1 MNELKRNG
9 SGYFDPTA
17 FKALKNI
24 YKQEGSAKMEV
35 YKGDIFFVDKY
46 NKDYGCGS
54 EQSTGRPAI
63 IVSNDMGNKHSS
75 MVEVVYLTS
84 QEKKPLP
91 THVEVICQVPSIAL
105 CEQICSVSKERLS
118 SFVRT
123 CTDAEMKKIDE
134 ALMISLGIEC
144 AEGVPAAADDE
155 KDAYIE
161 QLKDDLEVRRI
172 SNELLIDELNQKEA
186 IIKSLT
192 DKKNDVR
199 CEGVENPAMTVEQF
213 MLEVKTERNLYKQLY
228 ENLLEKMMA

>member
-24 YKQEGSAKMEV
+24 YKQEGSAKMEI
-35 YKGDIFFVDKY
+35 YRGDIFFVDKY
-46 NKDYGCGS
+46 SKDFGCGS

-63 IVSNDMGNKHSS
+63 VVSNDMGNKYSS

-91 THVEVICQVPSIAL
+91 THVEVICQVPSTAL

-144 AEGVPAAADDE
+144 AEGVPVDDSA
-155 KDAYIE
+155 KDDQIK
-161 QLKDDLEVRRI
+161 QLKHDLEKKDEVI
-172 SNELLIDELNQKEA
+172 KELTE
-186 IIKSLT
+186 
-192 DKKNDVR
+192 KKNDAQGECKGAV
-199 CEGVENPAMTVEQF
+199 TISKTIEQF
-213 MLEVKTERNLYKQLY
+213 HIEMQTERNLYKQLY
-228 ENLLEKMMA
+228 EDLLEKVMA